1 MFSMGAVARVLRR
14 LGQATDAPR
23 ERNESTELDVILAA
37 LCEWGASL
45 PWVEEMPCP
54 DTAGLKVGF
63 RIECEPL
70 RCKEPWFAILTLSDD
85 LVNEAEVMVVLPE
98 HIAHRGVSVGWAAGA
113 FGIGDERAI
122 ANLPLPTMAEQLRAL
137 EQLLEAAYSAA
148 FQHAAQRG

>member
-45 PWVEEMPCP
+45 PWVEGMPCP
-54 DTAGLKVGF
+54 ETAGLKVRF

-70 RCKEPWFAILTLSDD
+70 RCREPWFAILTASDD

-122 ANLPLPTMAEQLRAL
+122 ANLPLPTTADQLRAL
-137 EQLLEAAYSAA
+137 EQLLETAYSAA
-148 FQHAAQRG
+148 FHHAAQRG

>member
-1 MFSMGAVARVLRR
+1 MFSIGALARVLRR
-14 LGQATDAPR
+14 LGQATDPPR
-23 ERNESTELDVILAA
+23 ERDESTDLDVILAA
-37 LCEWGASL
+37 LCQWGTSL

-122 ANLPLPTMAEQLRAL
+122 ANLPLPTTADQLRAL
-137 EQLLEAAYSAA
+137 EQLLETAYSAA
-148 FQHAAQRG
+148 FHHAAQRG